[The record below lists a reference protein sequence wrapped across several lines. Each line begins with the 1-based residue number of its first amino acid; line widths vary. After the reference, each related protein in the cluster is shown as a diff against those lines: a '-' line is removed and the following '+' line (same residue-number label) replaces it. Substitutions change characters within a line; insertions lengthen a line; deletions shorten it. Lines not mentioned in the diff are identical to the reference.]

1 MPRGP
6 ARGTDAACGASAR
19 YDLVT
24 PAGETTTER
33 HDDVTASLPEPGNR
47 RATLLAFAPYLV
59 LSVVH
64 VAVLVAGF
72 DEAARATKL
81 LLMPALALAVVLT
94 ARPLRGAA
102 PVRLLLVAIG
112 FSWGGDALLNIP
124 GDLGFVVGLASFL
137 LAHITYVVLF
147 LRLPA
152 RGCRLPA
159 WTIAYA
165 AWYVAFLALL
175 QPHLGGL
182 LVPVAL
188 YGLVLG
194 VMAAIAG
201 GLGGVIAV
209 GGALFVLSDSVLAL
223 GRFLPGYEFAP
234 HDLVV
239 MATYLGAQGL
249 IAWGVVSARYEDS
262 ARARSS
268 PALGR
273 RASATAR

>member
-1 MPRGP
+1 M
-6 ARGTDAACGASAR
+6 
-19 YDLVT
+19 T

-81 LLMPALALAVVLT
+81 LLMPALALAVLLT

-102 PVRLLLVAIG
+102 SVRLLLVAIG

-152 RGCRLPA
+152 RGRRLPA

-209 GGALFVLSDSVLAL
+209 GGALFVVSDSVLAL
-223 GRFLPGYEFAP
+223 GRFLPGYEFAA
-234 HDLVV
+234 HDPVV
-239 MATYLGAQGL
+239 MSTYLAAQAL
-249 IAWGVVSARYEDS
+249 IALGIVGVLRRTVSSGE
-262 ARARSS
+262 
-268 PALGR
+268 L
-273 RASATAR
+273 ASTASTASTT